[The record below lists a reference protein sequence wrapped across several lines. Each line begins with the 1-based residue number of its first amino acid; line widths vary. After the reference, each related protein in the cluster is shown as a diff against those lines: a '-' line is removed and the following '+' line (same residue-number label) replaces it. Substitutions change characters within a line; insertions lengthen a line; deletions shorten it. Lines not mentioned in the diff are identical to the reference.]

1 MVEHG
6 RDGQPSKVV
15 LLYGKPGKHVSD
27 EVKAYAT
34 NTSQSQRQKQFKNFL
49 FSEES
54 NTIDIIKCFDVRNC
68 TET

>member
-15 LLYGKPGKHVSD
+15 LLYGKPGKQVSD

-34 NTSQSQRQKQFKNFL
+34 NTSQSQKQKQLKIFCSLKKVTQL
-49 FSEES
+49 
-54 NTIDIIKCFDVRNC
+54 T
-68 TET
+68 